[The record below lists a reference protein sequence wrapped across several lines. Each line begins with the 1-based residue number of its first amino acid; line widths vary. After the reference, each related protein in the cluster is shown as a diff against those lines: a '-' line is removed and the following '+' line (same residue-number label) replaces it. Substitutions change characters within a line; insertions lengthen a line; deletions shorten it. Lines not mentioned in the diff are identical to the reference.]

1 MIFGMPPTITM
12 NPLQNLA
19 YENFISSK
27 SQGTFAGHLV
37 EKVGLAASRT
47 TAGIGKIGS
56 KIAQFASGMGSAVLA
71 RFKKVGDAHPA
82 GDVNRPYDATKRAAL
97 ASDINSAFVEATFV
111 QDRAESSK
119 DGTLKSCTVDLG
131 GGDSLEISYS
141 CARDM
146 PGEIENVEFGD
157 GSDGKPISYEK
168 LPAKVYGSASDK
180 KPNEQDQI
188 KDWILFLKSKNVP
201 DEDISI
207 MSRVCQQGINAV
219 LQEKSTVT
227 TPNGD
232 APLVFNGERSWKIT
246 RTQDGYVIDYTT
258 KGKLPYLQPHA
269 GATIILDAEQSHAT
283 RTVRIDLRRTDE
295 GRLKVIDVKGQD
307 TVTAITEDGESLVAP

>member
-1 MIFGMPPTITM
+1 M
-12 NPLQNLA
+12 NPLQKSA
-19 YENFISSK
+19 YENFIASK
-27 SQGTFAGHLV
+27 PQATFAGHLV
-37 EKVGLAASRT
+37 EKVGLAASQT
-47 TAGIGKIGS
+47 TARIGKVGGR
-56 KIAQFASGMGSAVLA
+56 IARFATGMGSAVLA

-82 GDVNRPYDATKRAAL
+82 GDVNRPYDDTKRAAL
-97 ASDINSAFVEATFV
+97 AAEFNSAFVEATFV

-157 GSDGKPISYEK
+157 GSSYEK
-168 LPAKVYGSASDK
+168 LPAKTYGSTCDK

-188 KDWILFLKSKNVP
+188 KDWIRFLRSKNVP

-207 MSRVCQQGINAV
+207 LSRVCQQGINAI
-219 LQEKSTVT
+219 LQENSTVA

-232 APLVFNGERSWKIT
+232 APLVFNGKRSWKIT
-246 RTQDGYVIDYTT
+246 KMQDGYVIDYTT
-258 KGKLPYLQPHA
+258 KGSVSFLQPRE
-269 GATIILDAEQSHAT
+269 GDLVMLDAEQSNAT

-295 GRLKVIDVKGQD
+295 SQLKVMDVEGQD
-307 TVTAITEDGESLVAP
+307 TFTAVTEGGETLFSP